1 MPVLHLANI
10 ITIQVQASLVS
21 WLGDE
26 LGDELGDGSFLAK
39 SLLSSARASF
49 SISVDTRLG
58 LESGSVS
65 LDTCQ
70 CVPSSWTSFSEKGKK
85 MSLEIQRGPV
95 DSEAPGCLL
104 EGARL

>member
-1 MPVLHLANI
+1 MLHLANI

-21 WLGDE
+21 WLGD
-26 LGDELGDGSFLAK
+26 K
-39 SLLSSARASF
+39 SLLSSAQASF